1 MAKTAG
7 SQIKQ
12 KPKTNNKS
20 CSENDIYIYGQR
32 NGSEQRIYIF
42 IYRTGKKAETFFN
55 FFGQRRGRK
64 WKKWAPQN
72 KNKQNKMENKTNK
85 RSNICHFVTNF
96 RSRYF
101 GFSLSLAISPH
112 SPPVVC
118 PFVLRNVFPKKKKTF
133 LEKNER
139 HTPSD
144 PNFQSLEN
152 QQIPRPR
159 PYPSKEPPWTLGPP
173 WRPHSLF

>member
-42 IYRTGKKAETFFN
+42 IYRTGKKAESFFN

-72 KNKQNKMENKTNK
+72 KNKQNKRENKTNK
-85 RSNICHFVTNF
+85 RSNICHLVTNF

-118 PFVLRNVFPKKKKTF
+118 PFVLRNVFPKKKK
-133 LEKNER
+133 K
-139 HTPSD
+139 PSWKKMSD
-144 PNFQSLEN
+144 THPV
-152 QQIPRPR
+152 
-159 PYPSKEPPWTLGPP
+159 TLIFSP
-173 WRPHSLF
+173 